1 MPLGLRMAK
10 KKRIAYMP
18 SKIKDIKNFQKIIK
32 KAEQFDMPRTVGE
45 VQYLKGAVGY
55 GAVDKKTELESKK

>member
-1 MPLGLRMAK
+1 
-10 KKRIAYMP
+10 
-18 SKIKDIKNFQKIIK
+18 
-32 KAEQFDMPRTVGE
+32 MPRTVGE